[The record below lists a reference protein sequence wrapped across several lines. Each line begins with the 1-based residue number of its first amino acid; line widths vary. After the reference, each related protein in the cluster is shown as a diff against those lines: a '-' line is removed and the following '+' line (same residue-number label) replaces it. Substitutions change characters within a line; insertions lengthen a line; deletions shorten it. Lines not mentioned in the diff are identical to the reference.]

1 MLLSD
6 SSIKAIQKSEI
17 YDSIDSHRPL
27 TMYKCCNASWAKNTQ
42 KKVKTNAKTITWE
55 KIQISLTS
63 LFTLDLKLCCVNP
76 LRHIGLVPIVFV
88 HSHSFLCGFGT
99 IWKYT
104 QSDIM
109 DQIYYMVLCRLSDMS
124 PFLTKLSQIVF
135 ATLERGGRW
144 EGKEGV
150 CIVRAQ
156 CVSLFGGI

>member
-1 MLLSD
+1 M
-6 SSIKAIQKSEI
+6 IA
-17 YDSIDSHRPL
+17 
-27 TMYKCCNASWAKNTQ
+27 YKQ
-42 KKVKTNAKTITWE
+42 LKTNAQSITWQ

-109 DQIYYMVLCRLSDMS
+109 DHIISIIWGLCRLSDMS

-135 ATLERGGRW
+135 VTLERGGRW

-150 CIVRAQ
+150 CNCAGAMRFSIWGNITLSIVKNWMRAYITQ
-156 CVSLFGGI
+156 

>member
-17 YDSIDSHRPL
+17 YDSIDSHPPL

-150 CIVRAQ
+150 CN
-156 CVSLFGGI
+156 C